1 MGTILVINAGSSSIK
16 LALFEGARG
25 HALQLVAKGGID
37 GIGTQPS
44 LRVRDAQG
52 RVLAEEKYSA
62 AEVSDAGSA
71 ITRAGA
77 WLRAYLKGAA
87 PAAVGHRVVHGG
99 PAYTAPQL
107 VDDRVLATL
116 EALVPLAPL
125 HQPAA
130 LEPIHAIR
138 LRFPGTP
145 QVACFDTAFHREHPE
160 VADRYALPEA
170 LYREGI
176 RRYGFHGLSYEYIA
190 RSLSR
195 VAPEIAHGAVV
206 VAHLGSGASMCA
218 LRDGRSMDST
228 MGFTALD
235 GLPMGTRSGQIDP
248 GVLLYLLTQKGW
260 RAEDL
265 ERLLYHDAGLRGLS
279 GISNDVRDL
288 LASDAPA
295 ARLALDYFVY
305 RIAREVGSLAGAL
318 GGIDG
323 LVFTA
328 GVGENSPDIRARVC
342 ARAEWLGVHLDQAA
356 NRAGGPRI
364 SAPGSRVSAWVIP
377 TDEERM
383 IAEHTLDVVSRT
395 RET

>member
-1 MGTILVINAGSSSIK
+1 
-16 LALFEGARG
+16 
-25 HALQLVAKGGID
+25 
-37 GIGTQPS
+37 
-44 LRVRDAQG
+44 
-52 RVLAEEKYSA
+52 
-62 AEVSDAGSA
+62 
-71 ITRAGA
+71 
-77 WLRAYLKGAA
+77 
-87 PAAVGHRVVHGG
+87 
-99 PAYTAPQL
+99 
-107 VDDRVLATL
+107 
-116 EALVPLAPL
+116 
-125 HQPAA
+125 
-130 LEPIHAIR
+130 
-138 LRFPGTP
+138 
-145 QVACFDTAFHREHPE
+145 
-160 VADRYALPEA
+160 
-170 LYREGI
+170 
-176 RRYGFHGLSYEYIA
+176 
-190 RSLSR
+190 
-195 VAPEIAHGAVV
+195 
-206 VAHLGSGASMCA
+206 
-218 LRDGRSMDST
+218 

-305 RIAREVGSLAGAL
+305 RIGREVGSLAGAL

-364 SAPGSRVSAWVIP
+364 STPGSRVSAWVIP

-383 IAEHTLDVVSRT
+383 IAEHTVGIVSRT
-395 RET
+395 A